1 MKVPAACETR
11 LCRLP
16 DFCIVSARL
25 ILVECC
31 QVEVDKKSHGQKATN
46 MKSLSGGERSF
57 STLAFIMA
65 IGTQIGA
72 PFHCLD
78 EFDVFLDAQN
88 RQVSDATW
96 PPA

>member
-1 MKVPAACETR
+1 M
-11 LCRLP
+11 
-16 DFCIVSARL
+16 
-25 ILVECC
+25 
-31 QVEVDKKSHGQKATN
+31 EVDKKSHGQKSTN

-65 IGTQIGA
+65 IGDSIQC

-88 RQVSDATW
+88 RQV
-96 PPA
+96 